1 MALLLQPLCSQLDP
15 VYFPHSTGRSLN
27 WPDIS
32 PGTVS
37 DDQAGNDG
45 QTITLGPAG
54 EALVTGLVVQPP
66 TSPLSLHWGSVVR
79 AGGKGPF

>member
-1 MALLLQPLCSQLDP
+1 MALLLQALRSRLDL
-15 VYFPHSTGRSLN
+15 VCFPHSTGRSLN

-45 QTITLGPAG
+45 QTITLGPDG
-54 EALVTGLVVQPP
+54 EALVTGHVVQPP
-66 TSPLSLHWGSVVR
+66 TRPT
-79 AGGKGPF
+79 